1 MKFPVVW
8 QFVFLVAAS
17 VLCMG
22 QAQAAHTAPSP
33 EQLLPGQFA
42 GWQLAG
48 TRMDSLDA
56 ATADPANSAVLKEYG
71 FQLYERAEYT
81 RDDGRRLQVKA
92 VRFGDASGAY
102 GAYTFYLTPAM
113 LDEKIGDQA
122 ASLNDRV
129 LFFRGNVLVDALF
142 SKVSMMSAAELR
154 ELAGMLPQAAG
165 NAGKLPTLRNYLP
178 ASGYEKNTA
187 RYITGPATLDR
198 LNAPLGSAMVDFGAG
213 AEVMVGRYSAAAG
226 EATLMLI
233 EYPTPQIA
241 AKKLQELDAAHPATA
256 QQPGVASI
264 VDVGPFF
271 DKRSGPLLVIASG
284 PLSQSEARALLA
296 SISYEADVTW
306 NQNTYLNKRDNL
318 ANLLFNVIVLCGIV
332 IGLALVA
339 GIGFGGVRILAKRL
353 FPGRVFDR
361 AEETEIIA
369 LHLGDRAREASRGGK

>member
-369 LHLGDRAREASRGGK
+369 LHLGDRAREVSRGGK